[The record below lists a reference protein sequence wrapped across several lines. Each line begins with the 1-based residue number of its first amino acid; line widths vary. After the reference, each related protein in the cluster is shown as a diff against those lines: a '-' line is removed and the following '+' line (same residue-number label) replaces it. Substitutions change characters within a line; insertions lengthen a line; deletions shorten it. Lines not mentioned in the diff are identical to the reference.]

1 MYCVYILC
9 VTLGSLD
16 LIHAQYRYISIIWKM
31 QFLFDFLTSIF
42 GLSVLLLGTPIK
54 FLNQGEEKVT

>member
-9 VTLGSLD
+9 VTLGSHT
-16 LIHAQYRYISIIWKM
+16 HAQYRYISIIWKM